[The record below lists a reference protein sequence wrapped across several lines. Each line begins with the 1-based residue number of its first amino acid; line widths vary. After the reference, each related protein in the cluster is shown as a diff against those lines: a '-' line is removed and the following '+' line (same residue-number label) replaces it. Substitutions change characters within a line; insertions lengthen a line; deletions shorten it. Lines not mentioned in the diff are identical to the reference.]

1 MPISEQAAIQFL
13 FSDNSGKV
21 RVPSVAANNEHR
33 PPKDRVTAIA
43 EVNDRGLQFESSWI
57 QRPPVQ
63 DPSFISR
70 LNKERAVNLRLSR
83 LKLDPWHW
91 MDRYSRTLSKPHA
104 LYPLFMSC
112 LRDALFYLNK
122 GDVEMR
128 RMELIDRGLDAT
140 EAARILKSFFT
151 QRGRCRR
158 VIPQRTELAI
168 RVQEVFENFD
178 GLTDN
183 DGVPLVT
190 EKVRIKHRQCME
202 HVWSG
207 CLSDVPGI
215 PMYFECGTKG
225 GLPRYATLR
234 GTSQLEC
241 YHRWLRACISGSR
254 IGAGLF
260 KDLLAHFNYRWNHRC
275 DIRSRGGTNYG
286 TYSIWILEQVAERS
300 GRRAAEPIFP
310 GLVPPVSRAAV
321 LAKGIDLDAVG
332 FRMPS
337 AQPSAFTQPAATCMD
352 GDGAEGPGED
362 DIDNDGADS

>member
-1 MPISEQAAIQFL
+1 VPISEQAAIQFS

-33 PPKDRVTAIA
+33 PSKDRVAAIA

-140 EAARILKSFFT
+140 EAARIPKPFFT

-158 VIPQRTELAI
+158 VIPQRIELAI
-168 RVQEVFENFD
+168 RVQAVFEIFD

-183 DGVPLVT
+183 DGGSASRLFLDLHALGRLGRLRRGELAGDSFSQPPKQRLRHVMPTSKVEGDTCPRSKKVT
-190 EKVRIKHRQCME
+190 R
-202 HVWSG
+202 
-207 CLSDVPGI
+207 
-215 PMYFECGTKG
+215 
-225 GLPRYATLR
+225 
-234 GTSQLEC
+234 
-241 YHRWLRACISGSR
+241 
-254 IGAGLF
+254 
-260 KDLLAHFNYRWNHRC
+260 
-275 DIRSRGGTNYG
+275 
-286 TYSIWILEQVAERS
+286 
-300 GRRAAEPIFP
+300 
-310 GLVPPVSRAAV
+310 
-321 LAKGIDLDAVG
+321 
-332 FRMPS
+332 
-337 AQPSAFTQPAATCMD
+337 
-352 GDGAEGPGED
+352 
-362 DIDNDGADS
+362 